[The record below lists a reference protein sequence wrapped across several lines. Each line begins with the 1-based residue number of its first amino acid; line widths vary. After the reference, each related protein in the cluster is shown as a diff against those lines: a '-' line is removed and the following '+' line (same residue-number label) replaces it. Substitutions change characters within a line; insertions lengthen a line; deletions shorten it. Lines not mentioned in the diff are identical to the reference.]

1 MPWFNDVV
9 SGIPKPIIQKGGY
22 IPVPDSP
29 GLGIELIDEVLEKH
43 LREPK
48 NLAYKSGLFNTA
60 PEFDNPITMVE
71 AKAKGLIGGY
81 HQTGGPW
88 WHFNDK
94 GEYVNEGGSN

>member
-1 MPWFNDVV
+1 
-9 SGIPKPIIQKGGY
+9 
-22 IPVPDSP
+22 
-29 GLGIELIDEVLEKH
+29 
-43 LREPK
+43 
-48 NLAYKSGLFNTA
+48 LFNTA